1 MQQTSM
7 ASSSASPSK
16 RSLIAPACPVCIM
29 PLFFCWVEGVNCVVR
44 GSLALLHPSTSDIVH
59 QPQLLCRMAAIL
71 CPSHPPHYKGLAKES
86 VPWLLSSFVCVP
98 CAALLTGLVLTAESE
113 HGDGESKLWVLQ
125 GLVALTLNSIWKHK
139 VIGSVSYECRI
150 NLSSKAFFPV
160 YASASKL
167 HQIFH
172 MSDLFSQT

>member
-1 MQQTSM
+1 MLQTSM

-59 QPQLLCRMAAIL
+59 QPQLHCRMAAIL
-71 CPSHPPHYKGLAKES
+71 CPSPPPTTKA
-86 VPWLLSSFVCVP
+86 WLRKVCHGSCLPLFVF
-98 CAALLTGLVLTAESE
+98 AALLTGLVLTAESE

-139 VIGSVSYECRI
+139 LIGTGH
-150 NLSSKAFFPV
+150 LSDFFC
-160 YASASKL
+160 ATFMSAE
-167 HQIFH
+167 
-172 MSDLFSQT
+172 